1 MKTRLC
7 NQKGYTLIEIIIV
20 IIVLGIIGGITFHV
34 LAAGM
39 ETYLVA
45 RERQELYNE
54 ARLALERMVRE
65 LRDGNQIVTPAPGA
79 APATSINFIRSHV
92 LPNDASTDITFQLAG
107 TNLRRVG
114 DISGTDVLASNL
126 VAVTGFQ
133 VTHEAKSLVMV
144 TDDGGMNDG
153 GGDWDATKAN
163 IFGTFGYTVTAIDDN
178 DAPAIFTTAA
188 ANNDVMFISESVTSG
203 NVGFKA
209 TDLNIGIV
217 NEEQALIDELE
228 HVNVQN
234 TGSVSGTTIN
244 IVNNGLYISSLL
256 SLGNL
261 TVFTANDA
269 VWYTQ
274 ATLSPGTDTLA
285 TQPSTGNPGFLVLD
299 RGELRD
305 DGNPSP
311 HRRVSPFFMH
321 ESLPALWTQAM
332 RDLLKRSLDWA
343 AGRLPGNYVTLELTL
358 TSAIGGTIN
367 LRTRVYVRNIQP

>member
-20 IIVLGIIGGITFHV
+20 IIILGIIGGITFHV
-34 LAAGM
+34 LSAGM

-45 RERQELYNE
+45 RERQALYNE

-79 APATSINFIRSHV
+79 APTTSINFIRSHV

-107 TNLRRVG
+107 TNLQRVG
-114 DISGTDVLASNL
+114 DVSGTDILASN
-126 VAVTGFQ
+126 VTSFQ
-133 VTHEAKSLVMV
+133 VTHEAENLVFV
-144 TDDGGMNDG
+144 TDGNINDG
-153 GGDWDATKAN
+153 GGDWDATKRT
-163 IFGTFGYTVTAIDDN
+163 IFQGFGYIVTGPVIDT
-178 DAPAIFTTAA
+178 APQATYNTAA
-188 ANNDVMFISESVTSG
+188 ANNDVMFISESVQSG

-209 TDLNIGIV
+209 TDLNIGIL

-228 HVNVQN
+228 HVSAQT
-234 TGSVSGTTIN
+234 TGSVNGTTIN
-244 IVNNGLYISSLL
+244 IVDNGHTISSLL

-261 TVFTANDA
+261 AVFTANDA
-269 VWYTQ
+269 VWYTT
-274 ATLSPGTDTLA
+274 AALSPGTDALA
-285 TQPSTGNPGFLVLD
+285 TQPSTSNPGLLALD
-299 RGELRD
+299 RGDIRD
-305 DGNPSP
+305 DGVQSP

-321 ESLPALWTQAM
+321 ESNPNLWTQAM

-358 TSAIGGTIN
+358 NSAIGGTIN
-367 LRTRVYVRNIQP
+367 LRTRAYVRNIQP